1 MPSQAR
7 YCLSLSSII
16 LFQVSAT
23 LMYSITIPCSIFSVS
38 IIYLI
43 LAYIHIYPR
52 KVFISKHN
60 FSNHGQIIFFSK
72 GGNWIRWKDFIPQC
86 SKRRNRGG
94 GGRGRRMSFRW
105 GNSAKVLIFIRMITI
120 FGSELEWLI
129 SNIIFQISV
138 ITPAKREHLLVGTC
152 LLENIISRKHKKD
165 IDEDRKKFRHQW
177 VDICSIRAASVQQ
190 SKT

>member
-1 MPSQAR
+1 MDFRKQISSQK
-7 YCLSLSSII
+7 
-16 LFQVSAT
+16 V
-23 LMYSITIPCSIFSVS
+23 
-38 IIYLI
+38 
-43 LAYIHIYPR
+43 IHSRPNY
-52 KVFISKHN
+52 FL
-60 FSNHGQIIFFSK
+60 SK
-72 GGNWIRWKDFIPQC
+72 GGIWIRWKEFIPQC

-94 GGRGRRMSFRW
+94 GGRGRRTSFRW
-105 GNSAKVLIFIRMITI
+105 GNPAKVLIFTRMITI

-177 VDICSIRAASVQQ
+177 VDFSQ
-190 SKT
+190 SEQLRFTNLKHYIFRLYTEQNKFIDFY